1 MRMCTRHYGLVKLAI
16 IYFIFH
22 LPIKILNFCGALKD
36 FYSTNRLHQQIFL
49 QEQQELVSQLE
60 NQEVDVA
67 GDGRFD
73 SPGFSAKFLT
83 YSVYVEQ
90 INKILHSVQIQLG
103 EVSNCHIYTNS
114 SLLCHAT
121 ALSLRTHSRSWGVG
135 EKPSESGVSMV
146 SC

>member
-1 MRMCTRHYGLVKLAI
+1 M
-16 IYFIFH
+16 
-22 LPIKILNFCGALKD
+22 LNFCGALED
-36 FYSTNRLHQQIFL
+36 FYRINRLHQQIFL

-114 SLLCHAT
+114 SLLCHGA
-121 ALSLRTHSRSWGVG
+121 ALSLRKHFRSWSVG
-135 EKPSESGVSMV
+135 KKAKRIRCCWV